1 MATSN
6 NKRIEEMATAALKT
20 ALLGC
25 PILESFINYNDRNYV
40 VKVNGGEGRL
50 LVKKKQV
57 EEIFEKLEEIYN
69 S

>member
-1 MATSN
+1 MVT
-6 NKRIEEMATAALKT
+6 
-20 ALLGC
+20 
-25 PILESFINYNDRNYV
+25 FINYNDRNYV